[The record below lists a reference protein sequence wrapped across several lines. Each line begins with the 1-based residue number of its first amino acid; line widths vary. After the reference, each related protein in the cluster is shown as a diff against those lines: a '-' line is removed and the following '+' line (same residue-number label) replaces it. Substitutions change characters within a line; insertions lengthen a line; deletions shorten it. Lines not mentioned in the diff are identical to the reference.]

1 MDRCSHILKDRFPNI
16 DDDIQEYLE
25 SVLESTCED
34 MESIDDGIGEM
45 LLDVDKSKTEVEV
58 REICNQLANIMKPDW
73 ERETRNDQNTLHV
86 DPQTKQENSF
96 QSQELPPII
105 KPIEP
110 KRNETETMSK
120 VKKENQKKEE
130 LEKEKVGKKKEKNPQ
145 KKDKDMA

>member
-58 REICNQLANIMKPDW
+58 REICNQLANIMKPYC
-73 ERETRNDQNTLHV
+73 ETETGKDQNTLQV
-86 DPQTKQENSF
+86 DPLTKQVNFSKIQNF
-96 QSQELPPII
+96 LPLC
-105 KPIEP
+105 
-110 KRNETETMSK
+110 N
-120 VKKENQKKEE
+120 
-130 LEKEKVGKKKEKNPQ
+130 
-145 KKDKDMA
+145 